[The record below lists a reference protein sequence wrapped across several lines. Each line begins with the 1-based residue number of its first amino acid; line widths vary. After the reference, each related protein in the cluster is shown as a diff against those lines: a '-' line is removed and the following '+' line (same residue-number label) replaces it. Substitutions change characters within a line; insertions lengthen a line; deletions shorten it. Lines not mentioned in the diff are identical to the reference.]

1 MRKKQM
7 LALFMS
13 LSLLAQ
19 GMLFSGCGQ
28 KSIGEEPAQTRT
40 ETQEAQSV
48 ETTDSKKQDQTA
60 ETDEKNQTA
69 ADKTQDQD
77 VARDE
82 ENGFALRFT
91 EALLKQKKEGENLI
105 ASPYSAWLP
114 LAALVNGCSGETQE
128 QLLKVIGE
136 AGIDAETLNKMVK
149 AINAGLS
156 QEERQKSYEEYGET
170 FESPLK
176 IANALFVQ
184 KDAAVNQTFEQLFS
198 DNYDGKL
205 FSVDF
210 SDSSAANAIN
220 SWASEK
226 TDGKITEIVDSFDA
240 GTVAAIANALYFSD
254 SWSSQ
259 FLEENTTDGTFHGA
273 KQDENA
279 AFMNQELSD
288 GIYYEDETMQ
298 AVVLWTTSGGQ
309 MVLCLPKDGYSAEEA
324 LQSLTTEKL
333 QKISEADYRCVQLS
347 LPKFKL
353 ESNVFSIKEALEAM
367 GVPLMQATDAALTG
381 VLENEALYI
390 SSALQSAM
398 VEVDENGLTAAAVTV
413 MGLEKMALMPET
425 DPIELTFDRPFAFV
439 LTGNGEDAG
448 DQILFKGVVNHL

>member
-28 KSIGEEPAQTRT
+28 KSIGEQPAQTRT
-40 ETQEAQSV
+40 ETEEAQSV
-48 ETTDSKKQDQTA
+48 ETTDSKNQDQT
-60 ETDEKNQTA
+60 T

-77 VARDE
+77 VAQDE
-82 ENGFALRFT
+82 ANGFALRFT

-114 LAALVNGCSGETQE
+114 LAALVNGCSGATQE

-136 AGIDAETLNKMVK
+136 AGIDAETLNQMVK
-149 AINAGLS
+149 AVNAGLS
-156 QEERQKSYEEYGET
+156 QEERRKSFEEYGET

-184 KDAAVNQTFEQLFS
+184 KDAVVNQTFAQLFS

-240 GTVAAIANALYFSD
+240 DTVAAIANALYFSD
-254 SWSSQ
+254 SWSNQ
-259 FLEENTTDGTFHGA
+259 FLEENTTEGTFHGA
-273 KQDENA
+273 KQDEDA
-279 AFMNQELSD
+279 EFMNQKLSD

-333 QKISEADYRCVQLS
+333 QKISGAEYRCVQLS

-353 ESNVFSIKEALEAM
+353 ESKVFSIKEALEAM
-367 GVPLMQATDAALTG
+367 GVPLMQATDAALTE
-381 VLENEALYI
+381 VLDNEALYI
-390 SSALQSAM
+390 SSAQQSAM

-425 DPIELTFDRPFAFV
+425 DPIELTFDSPFAFV

-448 DQILFKGVVNHL
+448 DQILFTGVVNHL

>member
-19 GMLFSGCGQ
+19 GMLFGGCGQ
-28 KSIGEEPAQTRT
+28 KSIGEQPAQTRT
-40 ETQEAQSV
+40 ETEEAQSV
-48 ETTDSKKQDQTA
+48 ETTDSKNQDQT
-60 ETDEKNQTA
+60 T

-77 VARDE
+77 VAQDE
-82 ENGFALRFT
+82 ANGFALRFT

-114 LAALVNGCSGETQE
+114 LAALVNGCSGATQE

-136 AGIDAETLNKMVK
+136 AGIDAETLNQMVK
-149 AINAGLS
+149 AVNAGLS
-156 QEERQKSYEEYGET
+156 QEERRKSFEEYRET

-184 KDAAVNQTFEQLFS
+184 KDAVVNQTFAQLFS

-210 SDSSAANAIN
+210 SDPSAANAIN

-240 GTVAAIANALYFSD
+240 DTVAAIANALYFSD
-254 SWSSQ
+254 SWSNQ
-259 FLEENTTDGTFHGA
+259 FLEENTTEGTFHGA
-273 KQDENA
+273 KQDEDA
-279 AFMNQELSD
+279 EFMNQKLSD

-333 QKISEADYRCVQLS
+333 QKISGADYRCVQLS

-353 ESNVFSIKEALEAM
+353 ESKVFSIKEALEAM
-367 GVPLMQATDAALTG
+367 GVPLMQATDAALTE
-381 VLENEALYI
+381 VLDNEALYI
-390 SSALQSAM
+390 SSAQQSAM

-425 DPIELTFDRPFAFV
+425 DPIELTFDSPFAFV

-448 DQILFKGVVNHL
+448 DQILFTGVVNHL

>member
-40 ETQEAQSV
+40 ETEEAQSM
-48 ETTDSKKQDQTA
+48 ETSASNKQDQTS
-60 ETDEKNQTA
+60 ETDENNQTA

-114 LAALVNGCSGETQE
+114 LAALVNGCSGATQE

-136 AGIDAETLNKMVK
+136 AGIDAETLNQTVK
-149 AINAGLS
+149 AVNAGLS
-156 QEERQKSYEEYGET
+156 QEERRKSYEEYGET

-226 TDGKITEIVDSFDA
+226 TDGKIVEIVDSFDA
-240 GTVAAIANALYFSD
+240 DTVAAIANALYFSD
-254 SWSSQ
+254 SWSSP
-259 FLEENTTDGTFHGA
+259 FLEENTTEGTFHGA

-279 AFMNQELSD
+279 EFMNQKLSD

-298 AVVLWTTSGGQ
+298 AIVLWTTSGGQ
-309 MVLCLPKDGYSAEEA
+309 MVLCLPKDGYSAEEV

-333 QKISEADYRCVQLS
+333 QKISGADYRCVQLS

-353 ESNVFSIKEALEAM
+353 ESNVFSIKETLEAM
-367 GVPLMQATDAALTG
+367 GIPLMQATDAALTE
-381 VLENEALYI
+381 VLDNEALYI

-398 VEVDENGLTAAAVTV
+398 VEVDENGLTAAAVTA

-425 DPIELTFDRPFAFV
+425 DPIELTFDSPFAFV

-448 DQILFKGVVNHL
+448 DQILFTGVVNHL

>member
-28 KSIGEEPAQTRT
+28 KSIGEEPVQTRT

-48 ETTDSKKQDQTA
+48 ETTDSKKQDQPS
-60 ETDEKNQTA
+60 ETDENNQTV
-69 ADKTQDQD
+69 ADKTPDQD

-114 LAALVNGCSGETQE
+114 LAALVNGCSGEAQE

-136 AGIDAETLNKMVK
+136 VGIDAETLNQAVK

-288 GIYYEDETMQ
+288 GIYYEDEMMQ

-324 LQSLTTEKL
+324 MQSLTTEKL

-367 GVPLMQATDAALTG
+367 GVPLMQATDAALTE
-381 VLENEALYI
+381 VLDNEALYI

-448 DQILFKGVVNHL
+448 DQILFTGVVNHL

>member
-19 GMLFSGCGQ
+19 GMLFGGCGQ
-28 KSIGEEPAQTRT
+28 KSIGEQPAQTRT
-40 ETQEAQSV
+40 ETEEAQSV
-48 ETTDSKKQDQTA
+48 ETTDSKNQDQT
-60 ETDEKNQTA
+60 T

-77 VARDE
+77 VAQDE
-82 ENGFALRFT
+82 ANGFALRFT

-136 AGIDAETLNKMVK
+136 AGIDAETLNQMVK
-149 AINAGLS
+149 AVNAGIS
-156 QEERQKSYEEYGET
+156 QEERRKSYEEYGET

-184 KDAAVNQTFEQLFS
+184 KDAAVNQTFAQLFS

-240 GTVAAIANALYFSD
+240 DTVAAIANALYFSD
-254 SWSSQ
+254 SWSNQ
-259 FLEENTTDGTFHGA
+259 FLEENTTEGTFHGA
-273 KQDENA
+273 KQDEDA
-279 AFMNQELSD
+279 EFMNQKLSD

-333 QKISEADYRCVQLS
+333 QKISGAEYRCVQLS

-353 ESNVFSIKEALEAM
+353 ESKTFSIKEALEAM
-367 GVPLMQATDAALTG
+367 GVPLMQATDAALTE
-381 VLENEALYI
+381 VLDNEALYI
-390 SSALQSAM
+390 STAQQSAM

-425 DPIELTFDRPFAFV
+425 DPIELTFDSPFAFV

-448 DQILFKGVVNHL
+448 DQILFTGVVNHL

>member
-19 GMLFSGCGQ
+19 GMLFGGCGQ
-28 KSIGEEPAQTRT
+28 KSIGEQPAQTRT
-40 ETQEAQSV
+40 ETEEAQSV
-48 ETTDSKKQDQTA
+48 ETTDSKNQDQT
-60 ETDEKNQTA
+60 T

-77 VARDE
+77 VAQDE
-82 ENGFALRFT
+82 ANGFALRFT

-136 AGIDAETLNKMVK
+136 AGIDAETLNQMVK
-149 AINAGLS
+149 AVNAGLS
-156 QEERQKSYEEYGET
+156 QEERRKSYEEYGET

-184 KDAAVNQTFEQLFS
+184 KDAAVNQTFAQLFS

-240 GTVAAIANALYFSD
+240 DTVAAIANALYFSD
-254 SWSSQ
+254 SWSNQ
-259 FLEENTTDGTFHGA
+259 FLEENTTEGTFHGA
-273 KQDENA
+273 KQDEDA
-279 AFMNQELSD
+279 EFMNQKLSD

-333 QKISEADYRCVQLS
+333 QKISGAEYRCVQLS

-353 ESNVFSIKEALEAM
+353 ESKTFSIKEALEAM
-367 GVPLMQATDAALTG
+367 GVPLMQATDAALTE
-381 VLENEALYI
+381 VLDNEALYI
-390 SSALQSAM
+390 SSAQQSAM

-448 DQILFKGVVNHL
+448 DQILFTGVVNHL

>member
-19 GMLFSGCGQ
+19 GMLFGGCGQ
-28 KSIGEEPAQTRT
+28 KSIGEQPAQTRT
-40 ETQEAQSV
+40 ETEEAQSV
-48 ETTDSKKQDQTA
+48 ETTDSKNQDQT
-60 ETDEKNQTA
+60 T

-77 VARDE
+77 VAQDE
-82 ENGFALRFT
+82 ANGFALRFT

-136 AGIDAETLNKMVK
+136 AGIDAETLNQMVK
-149 AINAGLS
+149 AVNAGLS
-156 QEERQKSYEEYGET
+156 QEERRKSYEEYGET

-184 KDAAVNQTFEQLFS
+184 KDAAVNQTFAQLFS
-198 DNYDGKL
+198 DSYDGKL

-240 GTVAAIANALYFSD
+240 DTVAAIANALYFSD
-254 SWSSQ
+254 SWSNQ
-259 FLEENTTDGTFHGA
+259 FLEENTTEGTFHGA
-273 KQDENA
+273 KQDEDA
-279 AFMNQELSD
+279 EFMNQKLSD

-333 QKISEADYRCVQLS
+333 QKISGAEYRCVQLS

-353 ESNVFSIKEALEAM
+353 ESKTFSIKEALEAM
-367 GVPLMQATDAALTG
+367 GVPLMQATDAALTE
-381 VLENEALYI
+381 VLDNEALYI
-390 SSALQSAM
+390 SSAQQSAM

-425 DPIELTFDRPFAFV
+425 DPIELTFDSPFAFV

-448 DQILFKGVVNHL
+448 DQILFAGVVNHL

>member
-19 GMLFSGCGQ
+19 GMLFGGCGQ
-28 KSIGEEPAQTRT
+28 KSIGEQPAQTRT
-40 ETQEAQSV
+40 ETEEAQSV
-48 ETTDSKKQDQTA
+48 ETTDSKNQDQT
-60 ETDEKNQTA
+60 T

-77 VARDE
+77 VAQDE
-82 ENGFALRFT
+82 ANGFALRFT

-114 LAALVNGCSGETQE
+114 LAALVNGCSGATQE

-136 AGIDAETLNKMVK
+136 AGIDAETLNQMVK
-149 AINAGLS
+149 AVNAGLS
-156 QEERQKSYEEYGET
+156 QEERRKSFEEYGET

-184 KDAAVNQTFEQLFS
+184 KDAVVNQTFAQLFS
-198 DNYDGKL
+198 DNYGGKL

-210 SDSSAANAIN
+210 SDPSAANAIN

-240 GTVAAIANALYFSD
+240 DTVAAIANALYFSD
-254 SWSSQ
+254 SWSNQ
-259 FLEENTTDGTFHGA
+259 FLEENTTEGTFHGA
-273 KQDENA
+273 KQDEDA
-279 AFMNQELSD
+279 EFMNQKLSD

-333 QKISEADYRCVQLS
+333 QKISGADYRCVQLS

-353 ESNVFSIKEALEAM
+353 ESKVFSIKEALEDM
-367 GVPLMQATDAALTG
+367 GVPLMQATDAALTE
-381 VLENEALYI
+381 VLDNEALYI
-390 SSALQSAM
+390 SSAQQSAM

-425 DPIELTFDRPFAFV
+425 DPIELTFDSPFAFV

-448 DQILFKGVVNHL
+448 DQILFTGVVNHL

>member
-40 ETQEAQSV
+40 ETEEAQSV
-48 ETTDSKKQDQTA
+48 ETTDSKNQDQT
-60 ETDEKNQTA
+60 T
-69 ADKTQDQD
+69 ADKIPDQD
-77 VARDE
+77 VAQDE
-82 ENGFALRFT
+82 ANGFALRFT

-105 ASPYSAWLP
+105 ASPYSTWLP
-114 LAALVNGCSGETQE
+114 LAALVNGCSGATQE

-136 AGIDAETLNKMVK
+136 AGIDAETLNQMVK
-149 AINAGLS
+149 AVNAGLS
-156 QEERQKSYEEYGET
+156 QEERRKSFEEYGET

-184 KDAAVNQTFEQLFS
+184 KDAVVNQTFAQLFS

-210 SDSSAANAIN
+210 SDPFAANAIN

-240 GTVAAIANALYFSD
+240 DTVAAIANALYFSD
-254 SWSSQ
+254 SWSNQ
-259 FLEENTTDGTFHGA
+259 FLEENTTEGTFHGA
-273 KQDENA
+273 KQDEDA
-279 AFMNQELSD
+279 EFMNQKLSD

-333 QKISEADYRCVQLS
+333 QKISGADYRCVQLS

-353 ESNVFSIKEALEAM
+353 ESKVFSIKEALEAM
-367 GVPLMQATDAALTG
+367 GVPLMQATDAALTE
-381 VLENEALYI
+381 VLDNEALYI
-390 SSALQSAM
+390 SSAQQSAM

-425 DPIELTFDRPFAFV
+425 DPIELTFDSPFAFV

-448 DQILFKGVVNHL
+448 DQILFTGVVNHL

>member
-19 GMLFSGCGQ
+19 GMLFGGCGQ
-28 KSIGEEPAQTRT
+28 KSIGEQPAQTRT
-40 ETQEAQSV
+40 ETEEAQSV
-48 ETTDSKKQDQTA
+48 ETTDSKNQDQT
-60 ETDEKNQTA
+60 T

-77 VARDE
+77 VAQDE
-82 ENGFALRFT
+82 ANGFALRFT

-136 AGIDAETLNKMVK
+136 AGIDAETLNQMVK
-149 AINAGLS
+149 AVNAGLS
-156 QEERQKSYEEYGET
+156 QEERRKSYEEYGET

-184 KDAAVNQTFEQLFS
+184 KDAAVNQTFAQLFS

-240 GTVAAIANALYFSD
+240 DTVAAIANALYFSD
-254 SWSSQ
+254 SWSNQ
-259 FLEENTTDGTFHGA
+259 FLEENTTEGTFHGA
-273 KQDENA
+273 KQDEDA
-279 AFMNQELSD
+279 EFMNQKLSD

-333 QKISEADYRCVQLS
+333 QKISGAEYRCVQLS

-353 ESNVFSIKEALEAM
+353 ESKTFSIKEALEAR
-367 GVPLMQATDAALTG
+367 GVPLMQATDAALTE
-381 VLENEALYI
+381 VLDNEALYI
-390 SSALQSAM
+390 SSAQQSAM

-425 DPIELTFDRPFAFV
+425 DPIELTFDSPFAFV

-448 DQILFKGVVNHL
+448 DQILFTGVVNHL

>member
-40 ETQEAQSV
+40 ETEEAQSM
-48 ETTDSKKQDQTA
+48 ETSDSKKQDQTS
-60 ETDEKNQTA
+60 ETDENNQTA
-69 ADKTQDQD
+69 ADKTPDQD

-114 LAALVNGCSGETQE
+114 LAALVNGCSGATQE

-136 AGIDAETLNKMVK
+136 AGIDAETLNQTVK
-149 AINAGLS
+149 AVNAGLS
-156 QEERQKSYEEYGET
+156 QEERRKSYEEYGET

-184 KDAAVNQTFEQLFS
+184 KDATVNQTFEQLFS

-210 SDSSAANAIN
+210 SDPSAANAIN

-226 TDGKITEIVDSFDA
+226 TDGKIVEIVDSFDA
-240 GTVAAIANALYFSD
+240 DTVAAIANALYFSD
-254 SWSSQ
+254 SWSSP
-259 FLEENTTDGTFHGA
+259 FLEENTTEGTFHGA

-279 AFMNQELSD
+279 EFMNQKLSD

-298 AVVLWTTSGGQ
+298 AIVLWTASGGQ
-309 MVLCLPKDGYSAEEA
+309 MVLCLPKDGYSAEEV

-333 QKISEADYRCVQLS
+333 QKISGADYRCVQLS

-367 GVPLMQATDAALTG
+367 GIPLMQATDAALTE
-381 VLENEALYI
+381 VLDNEALYI

-398 VEVDENGLTAAAVTV
+398 VEVDENGLTAAAVTA

-425 DPIELTFDRPFAFV
+425 DPIELTFDSPFAFV

-448 DQILFKGVVNHL
+448 DQILFTGVVNHL

>member
-19 GMLFSGCGQ
+19 GMLLGGCGQ
-28 KSIGEEPAQTRT
+28 KSIGEQPTQTQT
-40 ETQEAQSV
+40 GTDETQIG
-48 ETTDSKKQDQTA
+48 DD
-60 ETDEKNQTA
+60 TA
-69 ADKTQDQD
+69 ADQTELDQTSETDGNDQADTEQDQD

-82 ENGFALRFT
+82 ANGFALRFT
-91 EALLKQKKEGENLI
+91 DALLKQKEEGENLL

-136 AGIDAETLNKMVK
+136 AGIDAETLNQTVK

-156 QEERQKSYEEYGET
+156 QEERKKSYEEYGET

-176 IANALFVQ
+176 IANALFVKQ
-184 KDAAVNQTFEQLFS
+184 DAKVNGDFEQLFA

-220 SWASEK
+220 SWASEQ
-226 TDGKITEIVDSFDA
+226 TEGKITQIVDSFDPD
-240 GTVAAIANALYFSD
+240 TVAAIANALYFSD
-254 SWSSQ
+254 SWSNQ

-279 AFMNQELSD
+279 DFMNQKLSD
-288 GIYYEDETMQ
+288 GVYYEDETMQ

-309 MVLCLPKDGYSAEEA
+309 MVLCLPKDGYTAEEA
-324 LQSLTTEKL
+324 LQNLTTEKL
-333 QKISEADYRCVQLS
+333 QEISQADYRCVQLS

-353 ESNVFSIKEALEAM
+353 ESGVFSVKEALEAM
-367 GVPLMQATDAALTG
+367 GVPLMDAQNAALTG
-381 VLENEALYI
+381 VLDNEALYI
-390 SSALQSAM
+390 SNAVQSA
-398 VEVDENGLTAAAVTV
+398 VIEADENGLTAAAVTV

-425 DPIELTFDRPFAFV
+425 DPVELTFDRPFAFV

-448 DQILFKGVVNHL
+448 DQILFTGVVNHL

>member
-28 KSIGEEPAQTRT
+28 KSIGEQPAQTRMET
-40 ETQEAQSV
+40 EESQAM
-48 ETTDSKKQDQTA
+48 ETIDSQKQD
-60 ETDEKNQTA
+60 QTA

-114 LAALVNGCSGETQE
+114 LAALVNGCSGATQE

-136 AGIDAETLNKMVK
+136 AGIDAETLNQTVK
-149 AINAGLS
+149 AVNAGLS
-156 QEERQKSYEEYGET
+156 QEERRKSCEEYGET

-226 TDGKITEIVDSFDA
+226 TDGKIVEIVDSFDA
-240 GTVAAIANALYFSD
+240 NTVAAIANALYFSD
-254 SWSSQ
+254 SWSSP
-259 FLEENTTDGTFHGA
+259 FLEENTTEGTFHGA

-279 AFMNQELSD
+279 EFMNQKLSD

-298 AVVLWTTSGGQ
+298 AIVLWTTSGGQ
-309 MVLCLPKDGYSAEEA
+309 MVLCLPKDGYSAEEV

-333 QKISEADYRCVQLS
+333 QKISGADYRCVQLS

-367 GVPLMQATDAALTG
+367 GIPLMQATDAALTE
-381 VLENEALYI
+381 VLDNEALYI

-398 VEVDENGLTAAAVTV
+398 VEVDENGLTAAAVTA

-425 DPIELTFDRPFAFV
+425 DPIELTFDSPFAFV

-448 DQILFKGVVNHL
+448 DQILFTGVVNHL

>member
-7 LALFMS
+7 FAFFMS

-19 GMLFSGCGQ
+19 GMLFGGCGQ
-28 KSIGEEPAQTRT
+28 KSIGEQPAQTRT
-40 ETQEAQSV
+40 ETEEAQSV
-48 ETTDSKKQDQTA
+48 ETTDSKNQDQT
-60 ETDEKNQTA
+60 TT
-69 ADKTQDQD
+69 DKTQDQD
-77 VARDE
+77 VAQDE
-82 ENGFALRFT
+82 ANGFALRFT

-114 LAALVNGCSGETQE
+114 LAALVNGCSGATQE

-136 AGIDAETLNKMVK
+136 AGIDAETLNQMVK
-149 AINAGLS
+149 AVNAGLS
-156 QEERQKSYEEYGET
+156 QEERRKSFEEYGET

-184 KDAAVNQTFEQLFS
+184 KDAVVNQTFAQLFS

-210 SDSSAANAIN
+210 SDPSAANAIN

-240 GTVAAIANALYFSD
+240 DTVAAIANALYFSD
-254 SWSSQ
+254 SWSNQ
-259 FLEENTTDGTFHGA
+259 FLEENTTEGTFHGA
-273 KQDENA
+273 KQDEDA
-279 AFMNQELSD
+279 EFMNQKLSD

-333 QKISEADYRCVQLS
+333 QKISGADYRCVQLS

-353 ESNVFSIKEALEAM
+353 ESKVFSIKEALEAM
-367 GVPLMQATDAALTG
+367 GVPLMQATDAALTE
-381 VLENEALYI
+381 VLDNEALYI
-390 SSALQSAM
+390 SSAQQSAM

-425 DPIELTFDRPFAFV
+425 DPIELTFDSPFAFV
-439 LTGNGEDAG
+439 LTGNGEDVG
-448 DQILFKGVVNHL
+448 DQILFTGVVNHL

>member
-28 KSIGEEPAQTRT
+28 KSIGEQPAQTRT
-40 ETQEAQSV
+40 ETEEAQSV
-48 ETTDSKKQDQTA
+48 ETTDSKNQDQT
-60 ETDEKNQTA
+60 T

-77 VARDE
+77 VAQDE
-82 ENGFALRFT
+82 ANGFALRFT

-136 AGIDAETLNKMVK
+136 AGIDAETLNQMVK
-149 AINAGLS
+149 AVNAGLS
-156 QEERQKSYEEYGET
+156 QEERRKSYEEYGET

-184 KDAAVNQTFEQLFS
+184 KDAAVNQTFAQLFS

-240 GTVAAIANALYFSD
+240 DTVAAIANALYFSD
-254 SWSSQ
+254 SWSNQ
-259 FLEENTTDGTFHGA
+259 FLEENTTEGTFHGA
-273 KQDENA
+273 KQDEDA
-279 AFMNQELSD
+279 EFMNQKLSD

-333 QKISEADYRCVQLS
+333 QKISGAEYRCVQLS

-353 ESNVFSIKEALEAM
+353 ESKTFSIKEALEAM
-367 GVPLMQATDAALTG
+367 GVPLMQATDAALTE
-381 VLENEALYI
+381 VLDNEALYI
-390 SSALQSAM
+390 SSAQQSAM

-425 DPIELTFDRPFAFV
+425 DPIELTFDSPFAFV

-448 DQILFKGVVNHL
+448 DQILFTGVVNHL

>member
-19 GMLFSGCGQ
+19 GMLFGGCGQ
-28 KSIGEEPAQTRT
+28 KSIGEQPAQTRT
-40 ETQEAQSV
+40 ETEEAQSV
-48 ETTDSKKQDQTA
+48 ETTDSKNQDQT
-60 ETDEKNQTA
+60 T

-77 VARDE
+77 VAQDE
-82 ENGFALRFT
+82 ANGFALRFT

-136 AGIDAETLNKMVK
+136 AGIDAETLNQMVK
-149 AINAGLS
+149 AVNAGLS
-156 QEERQKSYEEYGET
+156 QEERRKSYEEYGET

-184 KDAAVNQTFEQLFS
+184 KDAAVNQTFAQLFS

-240 GTVAAIANALYFSD
+240 DTVAAIANALYFSG
-254 SWSSQ
+254 SWSNQ
-259 FLEENTTDGTFHGA
+259 FLEENTTEGTFHGA
-273 KQDENA
+273 KQDEDA
-279 AFMNQELSD
+279 EFMNQKLSD

-333 QKISEADYRCVQLS
+333 QKISGAEYRCVQLS

-353 ESNVFSIKEALEAM
+353 ESKTFSIKEALEAM
-367 GVPLMQATDAALTG
+367 GVPLMQATDAALTE
-381 VLENEALYI
+381 VLDNEALYI
-390 SSALQSAM
+390 SSAQQSAM

-425 DPIELTFDRPFAFV
+425 DPIELTFDSPFAFV

-448 DQILFKGVVNHL
+448 DQILFTGVVNHL

>member
-28 KSIGEEPAQTRT
+28 KSIGEQPAQTRT
-40 ETQEAQSV
+40 ETEEAQSV
-48 ETTDSKKQDQTA
+48 ETTDSKNQDQT
-60 ETDEKNQTA
+60 T

-77 VARDE
+77 VAQDE
-82 ENGFALRFT
+82 ANGFALRFT

-114 LAALVNGCSGETQE
+114 LAALVNGCSGATQE

-136 AGIDAETLNKMVK
+136 AGIDAETLNQMVK
-149 AINAGLS
+149 AVNAGLS
-156 QEERQKSYEEYGET
+156 QEERRKSYEEYGET

-226 TDGKITEIVDSFDA
+226 TDGKIVEIVDSFDA
-240 GTVAAIANALYFSD
+240 DTVAAIANALYFSD

-273 KQDENA
+273 KQDEDA
-279 AFMNQELSD
+279 EFMNQKLSD

-333 QKISEADYRCVQLS
+333 QKISGAEYRCVQLS

-353 ESNVFSIKEALEAM
+353 ESKTFSIKEALEAM
-367 GVPLMQATDAALTG
+367 GVPLMQATDAALTEI
-381 VLENEALYI
+381 LDNEALYI

-425 DPIELTFDRPFAFV
+425 DPIELTFDSPFAFV

-448 DQILFKGVVNHL
+448 DQILFTGVVNHL

>member
-7 LALFMS
+7 FAFFMS

-19 GMLFSGCGQ
+19 GMLFGGCGQ
-28 KSIGEEPAQTRT
+28 KSIGEQPAQTRT
-40 ETQEAQSV
+40 ETEEAQSV
-48 ETTDSKKQDQTA
+48 ETTDSKNQDQT
-60 ETDEKNQTA
+60 TT
-69 ADKTQDQD
+69 DKTQDQD
-77 VARDE
+77 VAQDE
-82 ENGFALRFT
+82 ANGFALRFT

-114 LAALVNGCSGETQE
+114 LAALVNGCSGATQE

-136 AGIDAETLNKMVK
+136 AGIDAETLNQMVK
-149 AINAGLS
+149 AVNAGLS
-156 QEERQKSYEEYGET
+156 QEERRKSFEEYGET

-184 KDAAVNQTFEQLFS
+184 KDAVVNQTFAQLFS

-240 GTVAAIANALYFSD
+240 DTVAAIANALYFSD
-254 SWSSQ
+254 SWSNQ
-259 FLEENTTDGTFHGA
+259 FLEENTTEGTFHGA
-273 KQDENA
+273 KQDEDA
-279 AFMNQELSD
+279 EFMNQKLSD

-333 QKISEADYRCVQLS
+333 QKISGAEYRCVQLS

-353 ESNVFSIKEALEAM
+353 ESKTFSIKEALEAM
-367 GVPLMQATDAALTG
+367 GVPLMQATDAALTE
-381 VLENEALYI
+381 VLDNEALYI
-390 SSALQSAM
+390 SSAQQSAM

-425 DPIELTFDRPFAFV
+425 DPIELTFDSPFAFV

-448 DQILFKGVVNHL
+448 DQILFTGVVNHL

>member
-19 GMLFSGCGQ
+19 GMLFGGCGQ
-28 KSIGEEPAQTRT
+28 KSIGEQPAQTRT
-40 ETQEAQSV
+40 ETEEAQSV
-48 ETTDSKKQDQTA
+48 ETTDSKNQDQT
-60 ETDEKNQTA
+60 T

-77 VARDE
+77 VAQDE
-82 ENGFALRFT
+82 ANGFALRFT

-136 AGIDAETLNKMVK
+136 AGIDAETLNQMVK
-149 AINAGLS
+149 AVNAGLS
-156 QEERQKSYEEYGET
+156 QEERRKSCEEYGET

-184 KDAAVNQTFEQLFS
+184 KDAAVNQTFAQLFS

-240 GTVAAIANALYFSD
+240 DTVAAIANALYFSD
-254 SWSSQ
+254 SWSNQ
-259 FLEENTTDGTFHGA
+259 FLEENTTEGTFHGA
-273 KQDENA
+273 KQDEDA
-279 AFMNQELSD
+279 EFMNQKLSD

-333 QKISEADYRCVQLS
+333 QKISGAEYRCVQLS

-353 ESNVFSIKEALEAM
+353 ESKTFSIKEALEAM
-367 GVPLMQATDAALTG
+367 GVPLMQATDAALTE
-381 VLENEALYI
+381 VLDNEALYI
-390 SSALQSAM
+390 SSAQQSAM

-425 DPIELTFDRPFAFV
+425 DPIELTFDSPFAFV

-448 DQILFKGVVNHL
+448 DQILFTGVVNHL

>member
-19 GMLFSGCGQ
+19 GMLFGGCGQ
-28 KSIGEEPAQTRT
+28 KSIGEQPAQTRT
-40 ETQEAQSV
+40 ETEEAQSV
-48 ETTDSKKQDQTA
+48 ETTDSKNQDQT
-60 ETDEKNQTA
+60 T

-77 VARDE
+77 VAQDE
-82 ENGFALRFT
+82 ANGFALRFT

-114 LAALVNGCSGETQE
+114 LAALVNGCSGATQE

-136 AGIDAETLNKMVK
+136 AGIDAETLNQMVK
-149 AINAGLS
+149 AVNAGLS
-156 QEERQKSYEEYGET
+156 QEERRKSFEEYGET

-184 KDAAVNQTFEQLFS
+184 KDAVVNQTFAQLFS
-198 DNYDGKL
+198 DNYGGKL

-210 SDSSAANAIN
+210 SDPSAANAIN

-240 GTVAAIANALYFSD
+240 DTVAAIANALYFSD
-254 SWSSQ
+254 SWSNQ
-259 FLEENTTDGTFHGA
+259 FLEENTTEGTFHGA
-273 KQDENA
+273 KQDEDA
-279 AFMNQELSD
+279 EFMNQKLSD

-333 QKISEADYRCVQLS
+333 QKISGADYRCVQLS

-353 ESNVFSIKEALEAM
+353 ESKVFSIKEALEAM
-367 GVPLMQATDAALTG
+367 GVPLMQATDAALTE
-381 VLENEALYI
+381 VLDNEALYI
-390 SSALQSAM
+390 SSAQQSAM

-425 DPIELTFDRPFAFV
+425 DPIELTFDSPFAFV

-448 DQILFKGVVNHL
+448 DQILFTGVVNHL

>member
-48 ETTDSKKQDQTA
+48 ETTDSKKQDQTS
-60 ETDEKNQTA
+60 ETDENNQTA

-91 EALLKQKKEGENLI
+91 NALLKQKKEGENLI

-114 LAALVNGCSGETQE
+114 LAALVNGCSGEAQE

-136 AGIDAETLNKMVK
+136 AGIDAETLNQAVK

-226 TDGKITEIVDSFDA
+226 TDEKITEIVDSFDA
-240 GTVAAIANALYFSD
+240 GTVVAIANALYFSD

-333 QKISEADYRCVQLS
+333 QKIREADYRCVQLS

-381 VLENEALYI
+381 VLENESLYI

-448 DQILFKGVVNHL
+448 DQILFTGVVNHL

>member
-1 MRKKQM
+1 M
-7 LALFMS
+7 
-13 LSLLAQ
+13 
-19 GMLFSGCGQ
+19 
-28 KSIGEEPAQTRT
+28 
-40 ETQEAQSV
+40 
-48 ETTDSKKQDQTA
+48 
-60 ETDEKNQTA
+60 
-69 ADKTQDQD
+69 
-77 VARDE
+77 
-82 ENGFALRFT
+82 
-91 EALLKQKKEGENLI
+91 
-105 ASPYSAWLP
+105 
-114 LAALVNGCSGETQE
+114 
-128 QLLKVIGE
+128 
-136 AGIDAETLNKMVK
+136 
-149 AINAGLS
+149 
-156 QEERQKSYEEYGET
+156 
-170 FESPLK
+170 
-176 IANALFVQ
+176 FVQ
-184 KDAAVNQTFEQLFS
+184 KDAAINQTFEQLFS

-298 AVVLWTTSGGQ
+298 AIVLWTTSGGQ

-381 VLENEALYI
+381 VLDNEALYI

-448 DQILFKGVVNHL
+448 DQILFTGVVNHL

>member
-19 GMLFSGCGQ
+19 GMLFGGCGQ
-28 KSIGEEPAQTRT
+28 KSIGEQPAQTRT
-40 ETQEAQSV
+40 ETEEAQSV
-48 ETTDSKKQDQTA
+48 ETTDSKNQDQT
-60 ETDEKNQTA
+60 T

-77 VARDE
+77 VAQDE
-82 ENGFALRFT
+82 ANGFALRFT

-136 AGIDAETLNKMVK
+136 AGIDAETLNQMVK
-149 AINAGLS
+149 AVNAGLS
-156 QEERQKSYEEYGET
+156 QEERRKSYEEYGET

-184 KDAAVNQTFEQLFS
+184 KDAAVNQTFAQLFS

-240 GTVAAIANALYFSD
+240 DTVAAIANALYFSD
-254 SWSSQ
+254 SWSNQ
-259 FLEENTTDGTFHGA
+259 FLEENTTEGTFHGA
-273 KQDENA
+273 KQDEDA
-279 AFMNQELSD
+279 EFMNQKLSD

-333 QKISEADYRCVQLS
+333 QKISGAEYRCVQLS

-353 ESNVFSIKEALEAM
+353 ESKTFSIKEALEAM
-367 GVPLMQATDAALTG
+367 GVPLMQATDAALTE
-381 VLENEALYI
+381 VLDNEALYI
-390 SSALQSAM
+390 SSAQQSAM

-413 MGLEKMALMPET
+413 MGLEKMVLMPET
-425 DPIELTFDRPFAFV
+425 DPIELTFDSPFAFV

-448 DQILFKGVVNHL
+448 DQILFTGVVNHL

>member
-28 KSIGEEPAQTRT
+28 KSIGEQPAQTRT
-40 ETQEAQSV
+40 ETEEAQSV
-48 ETTDSKKQDQTA
+48 ETTDSKNQDQT
-60 ETDEKNQTA
+60 T

-77 VARDE
+77 VAQDE
-82 ENGFALRFT
+82 ANGFALRFT

-114 LAALVNGCSGETQE
+114 LAALVNGCSGATQE

-136 AGIDAETLNKMVK
+136 AGIDAETLNQMVK
-149 AINAGLS
+149 AVNAGLS
-156 QEERQKSYEEYGET
+156 QEERRKSFEEYGET

-184 KDAAVNQTFEQLFS
+184 KDAVVNQTFAQLFS

-210 SDSSAANAIN
+210 SDPSAANAIN

-240 GTVAAIANALYFSD
+240 DTVAAIANALYFSD
-254 SWSSQ
+254 SWSNQ
-259 FLEENTTDGTFHGA
+259 FLEENTTEGTFHGA
-273 KQDENA
+273 KQDEDA
-279 AFMNQELSD
+279 EFMNQKLSD

-333 QKISEADYRCVQLS
+333 QKISGADYRCVQLS

-353 ESNVFSIKEALEAM
+353 ESKVFSIKEALEAM
-367 GVPLMQATDAALTG
+367 GVPLMQATDAALTE
-381 VLENEALYI
+381 VLDNEALYI
-390 SSALQSAM
+390 SSAQQSAM

-413 MGLEKMALMPET
+413 MGLEKW
-425 DPIELTFDRPFAFV
+425 R
-439 LTGNGEDAG
+439 
-448 DQILFKGVVNHL
+448 

>member
-40 ETQEAQSV
+40 ETEEAQSM
-48 ETTDSKKQDQTA
+48 ETSDSKKQDQTS
-60 ETDEKNQTA
+60 ETDENNQT

-114 LAALVNGCSGETQE
+114 LAALVNGCSGATQE

-136 AGIDAETLNKMVK
+136 AGIDAETLNQTVK
-149 AINAGLS
+149 AVNAGLS
-156 QEERQKSYEEYGET
+156 QEERRKSYEEYGET

-226 TDGKITEIVDSFDA
+226 TDGKIVEIVDSFDA
-240 GTVAAIANALYFSD
+240 DTVAAIANALYFSD
-254 SWSSQ
+254 SWSSR
-259 FLEENTTDGTFHGA
+259 FWKKIRRRA
-273 KQDENA
+273 RSA
-279 AFMNQELSD
+279 AQSRTRM
-288 GIYYEDETMQ
+288 
-298 AVVLWTTSGGQ
+298 
-309 MVLCLPKDGYSAEEA
+309 
-324 LQSLTTEKL
+324 QSL
-333 QKISEADYRCVQLS
+333 
-347 LPKFKL
+347 
-353 ESNVFSIKEALEAM
+353 
-367 GVPLMQATDAALTG
+367 
-381 VLENEALYI
+381 
-390 SSALQSAM
+390 
-398 VEVDENGLTAAAVTV
+398 
-413 MGLEKMALMPET
+413 
-425 DPIELTFDRPFAFV
+425 
-439 LTGNGEDAG
+439 
-448 DQILFKGVVNHL
+448 

>member
-19 GMLFSGCGQ
+19 GMLFGGCGQ
-28 KSIGEEPAQTRT
+28 KSIGEQPAQTRT
-40 ETQEAQSV
+40 ETEEAQSV
-48 ETTDSKKQDQTA
+48 ETTDSKNQDQT
-60 ETDEKNQTA
+60 T

-77 VARDE
+77 VAQDE
-82 ENGFALRFT
+82 ANGFALRFT

-136 AGIDAETLNKMVK
+136 AGIDAETLNQMVK
-149 AINAGLS
+149 AVNAGLS
-156 QEERQKSYEEYGET
+156 QEERRKSYEEYGET

-184 KDAAVNQTFEQLFS
+184 KDAAVNQTFAQLFS

-240 GTVAAIANALYFSD
+240 DTVAAIANALYFSD
-254 SWSSQ
+254 SWSNQ
-259 FLEENTTDGTFHGA
+259 FLEENTTEGTFHGA
-273 KQDENA
+273 KQDEDA
-279 AFMNQELSD
+279 EFMNQKLSD

-333 QKISEADYRCVQLS
+333 QKISGAEYRCVQLS

-353 ESNVFSIKEALEAM
+353 ESKTFSIKEALEAM
-367 GVPLMQATDAALTG
+367 GVPLMQATDAALTEG
-381 VLENEALYI
+381 LDNEALYI
-390 SSALQSAM
+390 SSAQQSAM

-425 DPIELTFDRPFAFV
+425 DPIELTFDSPFAFV

-448 DQILFKGVVNHL
+448 DQILFTGVVNHL